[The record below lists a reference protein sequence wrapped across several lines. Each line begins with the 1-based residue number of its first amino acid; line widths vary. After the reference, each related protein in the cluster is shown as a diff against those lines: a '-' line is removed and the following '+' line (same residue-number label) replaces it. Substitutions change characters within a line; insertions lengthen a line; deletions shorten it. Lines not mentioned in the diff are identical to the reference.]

1 MAQAIAHRMLGA
13 AAELQ
18 AQVGARMAVAKGVQR
33 DQLADF
39 LEEQAENPLCLQA
52 ALQL

>member
-1 MAQAIAHRMLGA
+1 
-13 AAELQ
+13 
-18 AQVGARMAVAKGVQR
+18 MAVAKGVQR

>member
-1 MAQAIAHRMLGA
+1 MLGA

-39 LEEQAENPLCLQA
+39 LPVSVT
-52 ALQL
+52 